1 MAQNLRARLSRIRK
15 TASEPNTKAQRGQEA
30 EGWGI
35 IPPGFSAWQEAGY
48 KVLRRTLT
56 LPFDLPAV
64 LPDTLPAL
72 VPDCLRR
79 VHTQGMYPESNSLHK
94 QLVDLTRSGIEA
106 GASPNAAV
114 SPDPG
119 QFLFFDLET
128 TGLSGGAGTVAFL
141 AAFGRFVR
149 GPSGKQDNRTQ
160 KAKHTGNVKYTG
172 IEITQFLLLDYPG
185 EQDFLQR
192 VLSTIA
198 PPNPETP
205 YFLTTYNGKAFDTQ
219 ILKTRCLLNGFA
231 LPPFLQA
238 DLLHP
243 ARRLW
248 KRLLPNCSQGTIET
262 LVLGLDRTGDTPG
275 SLAPDIW
282 FNFLRSGGDF
292 AGTDKDMPEPCR
304 ALLGICDH
312 NVKDIF
318 GLASVFRAFAEIA
331 AAPLAAAARFHCD
344 QENLAL
350 SWRRLAQNFAD
361 EDSKAKTGDHAK
373 IADHTKTAALLLEAA
388 AARYPRACLRL
399 GFAHMRQGRHEE
411 GRAALQR
418 LAAADT
424 AWKVPCGITVQA
436 LALRSLAIDAK
447 RRLDR
452 QDLALAYIEKALAL
466 EQPAAA
472 GTAGSDAPQKL
483 PHGLREDLEKRRE
496 GIKKEADFSH
506 TEQKKRK

>member
-15 TASEPNTKAQRGQEA
+15 TSHKDTKAQSEFRTSCLSVFVRGSSENQ
-30 EGWGI
+30 
-35 IPPGFSAWQEAGY
+35 WQEAGY

-56 LPFDLPAV
+56 LPFKLPTV

-72 VPDCLRR
+72 IPDL
-79 VHTQGMYPESNSLHK
+79 
-94 QLVDLTRSGIEA
+94 
-106 GASPNAAV
+106 AV
-114 SPDPG
+114 APPDPG
-119 QFLFFDLET
+119 RFLFFDLET

-141 AAFGRFVR
+141 AAFGRFIR
-149 GPSGKQDNRTQ
+149 D
-160 KAKHTGNVKYTG
+160 TG
-172 IEITQFLLLDYPG
+172 IEVTQFLLLDYPG
-185 EQDFLQR
+185 EPDFLER

-262 LVLGLDRTGDTPG
+262 MVLGLDRTGDTPG

-282 FNFLRSGGDF
+282 FAFLRSGGDF
-292 AGTDKDMPEPCR
+292 AGTGQDMPEPCR

-318 GLASVFRAFAEIA
+318 GLASVFRTFAEIA
-331 AAPLAAAARFHCD
+331 AAPLDAAKRFHCD
-344 QENLAL
+344 EENLAL
-350 SWRRLAQNFAD
+350 SWRRLARDF
-361 EDSKAKTGDHAK
+361 EGGDSKAKTGDHAK
-373 IADHTKTAALLLEAA
+373 TEGTHAKTAAVLLEAA
-388 AARYPRACLRL
+388 AAQYPRACLRL
-399 GFAHMRQGRHEE
+399 GFARMRQGRYEE
-411 GRAALQR
+411 GRAALKR

-424 AWKVPCGITVQA
+424 AWKVPCSITVRA

-447 RRLDR
+447 RRLA
-452 QDLALAYIEKALAL
+452 QQKLGLAYIEKALAL
-466 EQPAAA
+466 EQPAD
-472 GTAGSDAPQKL
+472 TAAPQKL

-496 GIKKEADFSH
+496 GIRKEM
-506 TEQKKRK
+506 